1 MLDKLRCGYPKV
13 QGFDMQSIA
22 ATSDVEIIANM
33 GCKINETVDYS
44 NETREIANN
53 TENDMADM
61 QNNWK
66 EFERKFDDNLNYTV
80 DVELQKMVEEGK
92 ITSALTSMQ
101 DMYIFIGD
109 SYGAPNGTSKGWAH
123 YVQSYMANSGVK
135 VITSAVGGD
144 GFSRRSGQ
152 EDANGFAL
160 QLQDIISDLEDQDRN
175 RRVTIVVAG
184 GYNDRN
190 ETEGNLKTQM
200 QAFGNIAKSYF
211 QNVIIKIA
219 FIGNCLTTNNH
230 GTTFQNI
237 YNGYSNYIIA
247 ASANGFGT
255 ALLSFNWMITSTPSL
270 TFMSDGFH
278 PTDISCE
285 SLSHYIISYA
295 LGCDYGFNKE
305 ISIEITPESGITAT
319 INLAYAG
326 ANNERFINKAFS
338 QIDLTTP
345 VNGGDTITIGS
356 AKYVSIFNYATFT
369 AFCRDTSN
377 NYYMGTFRIALQ
389 TNGDV
394 KLALNFVNGTGF
406 VQNIN
411 RISFQ

>member
-1 MLDKLRCGYPKV
+1 MFDRLCCGYSKL
-13 QGFDMQSIA
+13 QGFDMQSIT

-44 NETREIANN
+44 NDTRDIANN
-53 TENDMADM
+53 TENDMNTM

-66 EFERKFDDNLNYTV
+66 EFESKFDDNLNYTV
-80 DVELQKMVEEGK
+80 DEVLQKMVNEGE

-135 VITSAVGGD
+135 VITSSVGGD

-160 QLQDIISDLEDQDRN
+160 QLQDIISGLEEQDRN

-190 ETEGNLKTQM
+190 ETEANLKPQM
-200 QAFGNIAKSYF
+200 QAFGNIAKTYF

-219 FIGNCLTTNNH
+219 FIGNCLASNTQ

-237 YNGYSNYIIA
+237 YNGYSNYIFA

-255 ALLSFNWMITSTPSL
+255 ALLSFNWMVTSTPSQS
-270 TFMSDGFH
+270 FMNDGFH

-305 ISIEITPESGITAT
+305 IAIEITPKSGITAT

-345 VNGGDTITIGS
+345 VNGGDTITIGI
-356 AKYVSIFNYATFT
+356 AKYVSIFNYTTFT
-369 AFCRDTSN
+369 AFCRDTSG
-377 NYYMGTFRIALQ
+377 NYYNGSFRVAIQ

-394 KLALNFVNGTGF
+394 VFALNFVKGTGF